1 VLLEYSELLIAS
13 VEKGDRYRSVA
24 KLCSIAAG
32 VLAAIDQTD
41 ISNVLTYASAA
52 LGTNCGKDGHEVESL
67 HWFRLEDVGNGGC
80 WREDRVRRD
89 LQALLC
95 SIPFAHWSVPQ
106 PSRDLRCCGPLC
118 HGPTYS
124 VRLVLQIVILCCGG

>member
-1 VLLEYSELLIAS
+1 MVIGTVALPSSAALLRVFA
-13 VEKGDRYRSVA
+13 D
-24 KLCSIAAG
+24 
-32 VLAAIDQTD
+32 IDQTD

-80 WREDRVRRD
+80 WREDRVR
-89 LQALLC
+89 
-95 SIPFAHWSVPQ
+95 HQ
-106 PSRDLRCCGPLC
+106 PSRYLRCCGPLY
-118 HGPTYS
+118 HEPTYS